1 MAQTDRAAFDSGGAR
16 LRQHRGRRSLV
27 LGVSLIEALVA
38 MAVMA
43 FGMLGVVGMQST
55 LRFNADVSRQRAE
68 AVRIAQQQMET
79 LRAYDGFA
87 AVSGD
92 GILQF
97 EEIVSEGPTTLDDLA
112 DEDGVNTTF
121 SLLTEVA
128 ASPAGSAPRQDVIVT
143 VSWEDRRGVNQA
155 VRLSSQISYYP
166 PELTAM
172 PVKRGDRGPLAQ
184 PGGRNPAIPR
194 EAVAHEAGTS
204 AFAPP
209 SAPTGTLWIFSN
221 TTGLIVQTCV
231 PLGTCTDVDSILLS
245 GNVAFALPAERSPP
259 EIRFPLPEDAAEPID
274 PIPAAFAGVGIEAR
288 RFLTATTSAS
298 VGTCFIAP
306 SLTLPTSRLAYYC
319 AVPRASGLFRGYLAF
334 TGVTQLTNDPR
345 PTIATPDPVL
355 TDATSTK
362 YRMCRYTAIQRNA
375 RVIPTGEDAQV
386 FNAQHPWQYINAT
399 RSYTD
404 RNFLVIQ
411 AGNDTT
417 PYPCPDDDVL
427 TPIQSRTYHHP
438 TPP

>member
-1 MAQTDRAAFDSGGAR
+1 MAPTEHLASRRRGALGRAARGG
-16 LRQHRGRRSLV
+16 RSLM

-68 AVRIAQQQMET
+68 AVRIAQLEMET
-79 LRAYDGFA
+79 LRAYDGFT
-87 AVSGD
+87 AVAGD
-92 GILQF
+92 GVLQF
-97 EEIVSEGPTTLDDLA
+97 EEIVSAGPTDLTDLA
-112 DEDGVNTTF
+112 DEDGSNTTF
-121 SLLTEVA
+121 SLQTTVA
-128 ASPAGSAPRQDVIVT
+128 ASPADSPPRRDVVVT
-143 VSWEDRRGVNQA
+143 VSWEDRRGVAQQ

-172 PVKRGDRGPLAQ
+172 TAKRGDRGPLAQ

-194 EAVAHEAGTS
+194 EAVPYGTGTS

-209 SAPTGTLWIFSN
+209 GSPDGTQWIFNNAS
-221 TTGLIVQTCV
+221 GLIVQTCV
-231 PLGTCTDVDSILLS
+231 PLADCTDTDSILLS
-245 GNVAFALPAERSPP
+245 GNVAFALPAERDPP

-274 PIPAAFAGVGIEAR
+274 PIPAAFSSMGIQAR
-288 RFLTATTSAS
+288 RFVTATSSTV

-306 SLTLPTSRLAYYC
+306 SLALPAARLAYYC
-319 AVPRASGLFRGYLAF
+319 AVPRVSGVFRGYLAF
-334 TGVTQLTNDPR
+334 TGVSQLTNDPR
-345 PTIATPDPVL
+345 PTVGTPDPAL
-355 TDATSTK
+355 TDATETK
-362 YRMCRYTAIQRNA
+362 YRMCRYTAVRRNA
-375 RVIPTGEDAQV
+375 RVIPTGEDTQV

-399 RSYTD
+399 RSYAD

-411 AGNDTT
+411 AGNGTT

-427 TPIQSRTYHHP
+427 TPIQSTTYHHS